1 MEEKAVCRAGI
12 LVCDPDCLCVIF
24 SFIRDEQPRVGLVC
38 GCVCVY
44 GCMHVCVCLWMQG
57 VGRGYE
63 GVASL
68 EVVNRIIKRTVALP
82 RRQK

>member
-24 SFIRDEQPRVGLVC
+24 SFIRDEQPRVGLAGV
-38 GCVCVY
+38 CVCV
-44 GCMHVCVCLWMQG
+44 CMGACMCMWMQG

-63 GVASL
+63 GGGFTRSG
-68 EVVNRIIKRTVALP
+68 K
-82 RRQK
+82 